1 MSRFSKVS
9 ILSWQ
14 QLVVMS
20 IIAEMDDLITTDGLI
35 ANDWFDRSLVQD
47 LRELIIVSA
56 RQSRS
61 LLDTQKAQTTWY
73 LCTEFS
79 LFFVKNLHYDDPSGK
94 IKTTLLFSN

>member
-1 MSRFSKVS
+1 
-9 ILSWQ
+9 
-14 QLVVMS
+14 
-20 IIAEMDDLITTDGLI
+20 MDDLITTDGLI

-79 LFFVKNLHYDDPSGK
+79 LFFVKNFHHDDPSGK
-94 IKTTLLFSN
+94 IKTTLLFSNESLEAQKEIQEYYLEVLLLTYL